1 MKMLGVTLASGLIC
15 VLSASTNCVAQ
26 GLVPVEENG
35 HKIFM
40 NADRPVAAPSQQP
53 TRLVYWSSTDHR
65 WKAVPARGSATMK
78 QAESAVADVQRQVA
92 ASNTASTTVTR
103 LSQAHLDQLIDE
115 AAARHQVDANLVR
128 AVIKVESNFN
138 PNAVSRKGAIGL
150 MQLMPSTA
158 RELNVTNPF
167 DPQQNV
173 DAGVRH
179 LKSLLETNS
188 GDVARSL
195 AAYNAGQGAV
205 RRSGGIP
212 PYAETRNYVKQITH
226 LYTSSSGTSWRS
238 NSKPVRVTRDADGTA
253 MFTNVY

>member
-1 MKMLGVTLASGLIC
+1 MASGLISIG
-15 VLSASTNCVAQ
+15 VVTAALPAAAQ
-26 GLVPVEENG
+26 GIVPVEENG
-35 HKIFM
+35 HKVFM
-40 NADRPVAAPSQQP
+40 NADGPVRQQP
-53 TRLVYWSSTDHR
+53 TKLVYWSSAERR
-65 WKAVPARGSATMK
+65 WKVVPARGSATMK
-78 QAESAVADVQRQVA
+78 QAESAMADVQRELA
-92 ASNTASTTVTR
+92 TPPRPNATVTR
-103 LSQAHLDQLIDE
+103 LSQSHLDQLIDE
-115 AAARHQVDANLVR
+115 AAARHQVDPNLVR

-179 LKSLLETNS
+179 LKTLLETNG
-188 GDVARSL
+188 GDVSRSL

-226 LYTSSSGTSWRS
+226 LYAGGSGPSWMGQ
-238 NSKPVRVTRDADGTA
+238 SKPVRVTRDVDGAA

>member
-1 MKMLGVTLASGLIC
+1 MKTFYLGLISISMLAAP
-15 VLSASTNCVAQ
+15 VKSAAQQ
-26 GLVPVEENG
+26 GLVPVEEDG
-35 HKIFM
+35 HKVFM
-40 NADRPVAAPSQQP
+40 NADGPVRQPVRPM
-53 TRLVYWSSTDHR
+53 YWSAIEHR
-65 WKAVPARGSATMK
+65 WKVVPQRGSATMK
-78 QAESAVADVQRQVA
+78 QAESAVADVQRKLA
-92 ASNTASTTVTR
+92 APQSTVTS
-103 LSQAHLDQLIDE
+103 LNQSQLDRMIDE
-115 AAARHQVDANLVR
+115 AAARHQVDPNLVR

-158 RELNVTNPF
+158 RELNVTNPY

-179 LKSLLETNS
+179 LKSLLETNA
-188 GDVARSL
+188 GDVPRSL

-226 LYTSSSGTSWRS
+226 LYSSSSGTSWKAYP
-238 NSKPVRVTRDADGTA
+238 KPVRVTREGDGAA